1 MPFQKGNQLAKNSTN
16 QRILVLIVMRKVF
29 VVVAKEQERGL
40 FQRAPYVRSGIAV
53 NRACRLTDREG

>member
-1 MPFQKGNQLAKNSTN
+1 
-16 QRILVLIVMRKVF
+16 MRKVI
-29 VVVAKEQERGL
+29 VVVAREEERGL